1 MFEAT
6 PKGKRK
12 IVIATN
18 SAETSLTIDGIRV
31 VIDSGM
37 VKEPSFDPERNMTT
51 LDVKLVSKSSAE
63 QRAGRA
69 GTVLML
75 LLKIYGQKVTF
86 IDKFVSLLLHYMRLL
101 NFIGSF
107 YWAAHIV
114 HSFQQYCSALFHA
127 IHTQKH
133 IFGLSCYC
141 YKNSGTSL

>member
-86 IDKFVSLLLHYMRLL
+86 IDKFVSLFLHYMRLL

-107 YWAAHIV
+107 YWFLLLGCPH
-114 HSFQQYCSALFHA
+114 CS
-127 IHTQKH
+127 
-133 IFGLSCYC
+133 SR
-141 YKNSGTSL
+141 